1 MKKFLAAVVTSGILL
16 APAASIGADI
26 NMSGTV
32 SMDNNLYVDDNLS
45 VKGGIKGIK
54 YATVVRDDN
63 LSLKW
68 SNHVDDH
75 TNIGLILVDN
85 GTVQLPP
92 PSTSSQVI
100 TVIGVNNSAISTR
113 PGITLLGGLQNNT
126 NASVECVSLDN
137 ATWACF

>member
-1 MKKFLAAVVTSGILL
+1 MKKFITAVITSGIML
-16 APAASIGADI
+16 APVAAFAADI
-26 NMSGTV
+26 VMQGSV
-32 SMDNNLYVDDNLS
+32 SMEGSVSMDDNLS
-45 VKGGIKGIK
+45 VKGGFKGIK

-68 SNHVDDH
+68 SNHVDNH

>member
-32 SMDNNLYVDDNLS
+32 SMDDNLS

-68 SNHVDDH
+68 SNHVDNH

-126 NASVECVSLDN
+126 NASVECVALDN